1 MWLVTL
7 LPNIRVSV
15 DLEALD
21 RSVGV
26 LALPVWGLERTQ
38 ALLDTVTR
46 LLLEVWLLSTIRRHG
61 QCKYGWK
68 SMEASMSMLRGSVSF
83 FPLAYENPCHSWPID
98 GLAVRDM
105 SSSYVGERRSD
116 PTSGWCAAFREELL
130 ESCRGPCFVPCLS
143 VLESE
148 EIYRPALHPAWRV
161 EGRWEDVV
169 DVLRHATVVCMH
181 VVLYAGTFAVVVGCG
196 NFCTAPSCMLQL
208 LKVHVG
214 FPPLCRQRYVHTC
227 FDVRVHANGCK
238 A

>member
-1 MWLVTL
+1 MKTHAILGQSMGSQFGTCHH
-7 LPNIRVSV
+7 RMSV
-15 DLEALD
+15 NDDLIPP
-21 RSVGV
+21 R
-26 LALPVWGLERTQ
+26 
-38 ALLDTVTR
+38 
-46 LLLEVWLLSTIRRHG
+46 
-61 QCKYGWK
+61 
-68 SMEASMSMLRGSVSF
+68 
-83 FPLAYENPCHSWPID
+83 
-98 GLAVRDM
+98 
-105 SSSYVGERRSD
+105 VGE
-116 PTSGWCAAFREELL
+116 ELI